1 MSQRLVDI
9 SFDDFNGH
17 LIGISGVQ
25 YAFQRRINAYMPSKQ
40 FTISEEGQELLRSL
54 LVNHLEQLENKGES
68 SDQFETELTEDLID
82 LFENNTE

>member
-1 MSQRLVDI
+1 MSQRLIDT

-17 LIGISGVQ
+17 LAGISGVQ
-25 YAFQRRINAYMPSKQ
+25 YGFQRRINAYMPSKQ